1 MVVDSRLRLA
11 FPRGSVLVGVLSAV
25 VLVGLAG
32 VSIQRVRDGENE
44 LLALPVAA
52 SLVKETYSEDE
63 AVGERII
70 EKMQGRVH
78 NPMWTQLMGSTKMRR
93 ALAAAIGA
101 ERLQPGGS
109 GASAFDLGNL
119 LSGMTHQ
126 KRDQVKQEL
135 RLASYSHQRS
145 RISENSPEPI
155 SPRREWELARARSH
169 QRRGEQ
175 TFRRGEQNFQRRKL
189 RRRAARRGSRS
200 SSWGLPE
207 MPDRLAENGWQQALL
222 RSATRKKLREAPVY
236 SSAAPRHASHKTK
249 YVFDEFAPGVLPGTQ
264 PPVQPGTQPPAAA
277 VHVVPLAHKPSKLA
291 SLLAKKASK
300 APLSVKDGLQKA
312 TGFGDTLV
320 KVAPSA
326 EDKLKQEVQHLKLM
340 NAHERAQF
348 EHHEKVDI
356 EKRLMALEQQQF
368 AAAATHITAVTN
380 RSTSA
385 PLKLM
390 SAHAREQFEHHEQA
404 DIEKHLMAL
413 EHQQLPGAAPDA
425 AAAKQAQRAARRAA
439 VGFSL
444 SPQDAK
450 ARGILKQ
457 AKGSLRPHT
466 LAA

>member
-11 FPRGSVLVGVLSAV
+11 FPRGSVLVGLLSAV
-25 VLVGLAG
+25 VLVVLAG
-32 VSIQRVRDGENE
+32 VSIQRMRDGENE
-44 LLALPVAA
+44 LVALPVAA

-109 GASAFDLGNL
+109 GASAFNLGNM

-135 RLASYSHQRS
+135 RLTSYSHQRS
-145 RISENSPEPI
+145 RIPENSPEPI
-155 SPRREWELARARSH
+155 SPRREWELARSH

-175 TFRRGEQNFQRRKL
+175 SFRRGEQNFHRRKI

-207 MPDRLAENGWQQALL
+207 MPDRLAENGWQQALQL
-222 RSATRKKLREAPVY
+222 SATRKNLREVPVY
-236 SSAAPRHASHKTK
+236 HASAVLRHASHKTK

-264 PPVQPGTQPPAAA
+264 LPAAA
-277 VHVVPLAHKPSKLA
+277 AVRVVPPAHKPSKLA

-320 KVAPSA
+320 KVAPSE

-385 PLKLM
+385 
-390 SAHAREQFEHHEQA
+390 HAREQFEHHEQA
-404 DIEKHLMAL
+404 DIEKHLMTL
-413 EHQQLPGAAPDA
+413 EHQQLPAAAPDA
-425 AAAKQAQRAARRAA
+425 VAAKQAQRAARRAA

-466 LAA
+466 LVA

>member
-1 MVVDSRLRLA
+1 
-11 FPRGSVLVGVLSAV
+11 VGLLSAV

-32 VSIQRVRDGENE
+32 VSIQRMRDGENE
-44 LLALPVAA
+44 LVALPVAA

-109 GASAFDLGNL
+109 GASAFNLGNM

-145 RISENSPEPI
+145 RIPQNSPEPI

-175 TFRRGEQNFQRRKL
+175 NFRRGEQNFQRRKL

-207 MPDRLAENGWQQALL
+207 MPDRLAENGWQQALQ
-222 RSATRKKLREAPVY
+222 RSATRKKLREVPAYP
-236 SSAAPRHASHKTK
+236 SAAPHHASHKTK

-264 PPVQPGTQPPAAA
+264 PPAAAGTQPPAAA
-277 VHVVPLAHKPSKLA
+277 AVHVVPPAHKPSKLA

-320 KVAPSA
+320 KVAPSE

-368 AAAATHITAVTN
+368 AAAVTN

-404 DIEKHLMAL
+404 DIEKHLMTL
-413 EHQQLPGAAPDA
+413 EHQQLPAAAPGA
-425 AAAKQAQRAARRAA
+425 AAAATQAQRA
-439 VGFSL
+439 
-444 SPQDAK
+444 

-466 LAA
+466 LVAYGLIHS